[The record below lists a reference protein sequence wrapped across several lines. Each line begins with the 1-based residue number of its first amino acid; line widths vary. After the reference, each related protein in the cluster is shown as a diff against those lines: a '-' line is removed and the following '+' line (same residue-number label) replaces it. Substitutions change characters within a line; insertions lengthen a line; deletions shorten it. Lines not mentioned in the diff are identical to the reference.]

1 MTYKVEFRPEVEK
14 DLQNLDKEVIRRI
27 FQKIKW
33 LSENFEYITPEAL
46 KGDWKGKFKLAV
58 GNYRVIYSVNYNL
71 NIITVHLV
79 GHRKDIYKS

>member
-14 DLQNLDKEVIRRI
+14 DIQNLDKEVIKRI

-46 KGDWKGKFKLAV
+46 KGDWKGKFKLTV

-71 NIITVHLV
+71 NIITIHLI
-79 GHRKDIYKS
+79 GHRKDIYK